1 MLRRSFPLPLGKGR
15 VAIVGRPRGGDWL
28 EDELTALRAEGFD
41 VLVSMLC
48 PDEEE
53 ALELTR
59 EAETAA
65 RLGLEYVS
73 LPVPDRGVPDVA
85 QARPVLVR
93 LARHVED
100 GGTVAVH
107 CRMGIGRSCL
117 FAASL
122 LRLSGIPSEQAWRQV
137 ETARGCSV
145 PDTPEQRAW
154 IDSLVPRA
162 R

>member
-1 MLRRSFPLPLGKGR
+1 MLRSIFPIPLGRGH
-15 VAIVGRPRGGDWL
+15 VAVIGRPRGGDWL
-28 EDELTALRAEGFD
+28 EDELASLRADGFD

-48 PDEEE
+48 ADEEE

-73 LPVPDRGVPDVA
+73 LPVLDRGVPDVE
-85 QARPVLVR
+85 QVRPILAR
-93 LARHVED
+93 LARHVEE
-100 GGTVAVH
+100 GGAVAVH

-122 LRLSGIPSEQAWRQV
+122 LRLSGVPSEQAWRRV
-137 ETARGCSV
+137 EEARGRPV
-145 PDTPEQRAW
+145 PDTPEQREW
-154 IDSLVPRA
+154 PNSIVHP
-162 R
+162 